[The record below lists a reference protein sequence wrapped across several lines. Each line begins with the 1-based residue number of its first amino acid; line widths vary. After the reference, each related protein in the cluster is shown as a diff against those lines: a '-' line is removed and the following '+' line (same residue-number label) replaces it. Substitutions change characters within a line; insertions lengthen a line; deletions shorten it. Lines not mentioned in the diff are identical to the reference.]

1 MFTIENYIMVDS
13 LDEAYELNQS
23 RSNVILGGIMWLK
36 MSNRKIENAID
47 LTNLGLNT
55 IEEDDDSFKIGCMCT
70 LRELEVHQG
79 LNEEFNGLLRKSVE
93 HIVGVQLRNGATI
106 GGTIFSRFGFSDVL
120 TALLALDSYVEL
132 YKGGIVSLEDFI
144 AMRTDN
150 DILVRIIIKKDN
162 RKVSYSTLRKSS
174 TDFPVLACAVSYEGD
189 TWKAVLGAR
198 PGTAKAVEFEASK
211 NPIKEDVDAFMEKI
225 KENIS
230 FGSNHLGSKEYRSIL
245 ADVLVRRNIEEI
257 TSGGTNEN

>member
-1 MFTIENYIMVDS
+1 MFTIENYIMVNN
-13 LDEAYELNQS
+13 LAEAFELNQS

-47 LTNLGLNT
+47 LSGLGLNT
-55 IEEDDDSFKIGCMCT
+55 IEEDEESFKIGCMCT
-70 LRELEVHQG
+70 LRELEVHQR
-79 LNEEFNGLLRKSVE
+79 LNAEFDGILRKSVE

-132 YKGGIVSLEDFI
+132 YKGGIISLEDFI
-144 AMRTDN
+144 AMRMDN

-174 TDFPVLACAVSYEGD
+174 TDFPVLACSVSFKEE

-198 PGTAKAVEFEASK
+198 PGTAKAVEFKGNINPSK
-211 NPIKEDVDAFMEKI
+211 EEVDAFMEKI

-230 FGSNHLGSKEYRSIL
+230 FGANHLGSKEYRSIL

-257 TSGGTNEN
+257 TSGGNNEN

>member
-47 LTNLGLNT
+47 LSSLGLNT
-55 IEEDDDSFKIGCMCT
+55 IEEDDESFKIGCMCT
-70 LRELEVHQG
+70 LRELEVHER
-79 LNEEFNGLLRKSVE
+79 LNTEFNGILRKSVE

-120 TALLALDSYVEL
+120 TALLALDTYVEL

-150 DILVRIIIKKDN
+150 DILIRIIIKKDN

-174 TDFPVLACAVSYEGD
+174 TDFPVLACAVSYAED

-198 PGTAKAVEFEASK
+198 PGTAKAVEIKASK
-211 NPIKEDVDAFMEKI
+211 NIAIEEITAFIEKI
-225 KENIS
+225 KETIT

-257 TSGGTNEN
+257 IEGSTYED